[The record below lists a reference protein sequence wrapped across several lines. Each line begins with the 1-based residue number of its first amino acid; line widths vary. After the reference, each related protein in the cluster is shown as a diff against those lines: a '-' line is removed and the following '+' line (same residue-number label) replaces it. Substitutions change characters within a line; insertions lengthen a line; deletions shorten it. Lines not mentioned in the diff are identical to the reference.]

1 MNSPP
6 VPPGT
11 SSKTSGAG
19 MACTAVVFISVDFD
33 RAVVW
38 HRLRMLLS
46 TQERWPPRCWAPGQ
60 RPDDRGLMGIGQIKS
75 LALYNISIN
84 MIGDLVAQSNKY
96 NYVEPDDV
104 SDAGEDI

>member
-1 MNSPP
+1 
-6 VPPGT
+6 
-11 SSKTSGAG
+11 
-19 MACTAVVFISVDFD
+19 
-33 RAVVW
+33 
-38 HRLRMLLS
+38 
-46 TQERWPPRCWAPGQ
+46 
-60 RPDDRGLMGIGQIKS
+60 MGIGQIKS